1 MKEGQRKRSVCVGG
15 GGLLQD
21 LEIKLKRNRWVGE
34 AADLESE

>member
-1 MKEGQRKRSVCVGG
+1 MKEGQRKRSVCVG